1 MVGVALADRE
11 SYCSIIADGH
21 HVDDITLKV
30 ALAAKPRDRIMLI
43 TDAMS
48 TAAGGP
54 DSFDLQGRL
63 VTRVDGRLELD
74 DGTLAGSDLTMDA
87 AVRHCVAKLGLP
99 LEDAL
104 RSASLNPAGAK
115 STSAM
120 SVPRGGITYEFTLS
134 ACGGRA
140 CCLRTDRSTRGQ

>member
-1 MVGVALADRE
+1 
-11 SYCSIIADGH
+11 
-21 HVDDITLKV
+21 V

-48 TAAGGP
+48 TAADGP

-87 AVRHCVAKLGLP
+87 AVRHCVARLGLG

-104 RSASLNPAGAK
+104 RVASLNPATFLRRDHDLGRIAPGYLASLVHLSDDLRVRNTWIDGA
-115 STSAM
+115 
-120 SVPRGGITYEFTLS
+120 
-134 ACGGRA
+134 
-140 CCLRTDRSTRGQ
+140 